1 MLHTPTL
8 PRRMGRRDTSVPLL
22 RTRIPR
28 FVLQEGHCSV
38 YAAGEFP
45 PARRQLCVVNVKLTM
60 WLGIGW
66 ELLVSARCNS
76 RRFSPGGW
84 RGCYTG
90 CVKQFGRCAGRGGDV
105 ARALREKISTNEG
118 GLSQSPPFCFGPRV
132 VRPLNLKMKGSTPR
146 LGASPGPAPDAHS
159 LAAGAPSEPAG
170 TAPQRPSY
178 TIAPAPSACPCSTCP
193 DSSTPTCFR
202 TRPLSSCR
210 A

>member
-8 PRRMGRRDTSVPLL
+8 PRRRGRRDTSVPLL

-76 RRFSPGGW
+76 RRFSPAGC
-84 RGCYTG
+84 RGSYTG
-90 CVKQFGRCAGRGGDV
+90 AVTQLRLYGGRGG
-105 ARALREKISTNEG
+105 
-118 GLSQSPPFCFGPRV
+118 
-132 VRPLNLKMKGSTPR
+132 
-146 LGASPGPAPDAHS
+146 
-159 LAAGAPSEPAG
+159 
-170 TAPQRPSY
+170 
-178 TIAPAPSACPCSTCP
+178 
-193 DSSTPTCFR
+193 
-202 TRPLSSCR
+202 
-210 A
+210 